1 MSAIVVEGLTKCF
14 GRQWA
19 VNPISFEVPQGS
31 ICGFLGRNGAGKT
44 TTIKMLLGLLHPTS
58 GSSQLLDCDSTDLT
72 PEVRSR
78 IGYVTEGHRLTRWM
92 RIREIE
98 RYRKSF
104 FRNRWDDRLFAEMIE
119 YFELSPKQKIRHLS
133 NGQRAQVSLALTLA
147 PNPELLIMDDPTLGL
162 DPVVRRQFL
171 EGMVHLIMREGRTV
185 LFSSHILSDVER
197 VSDRILVIDDGVLR
211 ADCALAEFSGSVRTF
226 ILSFDGRAP
235 DSMPIENAL
244 RCRRGEDRWEISILK
259 SDEPALRS
267 WAEQAGARNLQ
278 ERSMT
283 LEDQFIV
290 FTAPRTGRR
299 KLFSWEDRD
308 ATA

>member
-1 MSAIVVEGLTKCF
+1 MSAIVVENLVKCF
-14 GRQWA
+14 DRQWA
-19 VNPISFEVPQGS
+19 VNPITFEVPRGS

-58 GSSQLLDCDSTDLT
+58 GSSRLLDCDSTTLT

-78 IGYVTEGHRLTRWM
+78 IGYVSEGHRLTRWM

-98 RYRKSF
+98 QYRKSF
-104 FRNRWDDRLFAEMIE
+104 YRGRWDDRLFAEMIE
-119 YFELSPKQKIRHLS
+119 YFELSPKQKIKQLS

-197 VSDRILVIDDGVLR
+197 VSDRILVIDGGVLR
-211 ADCALAEFSGSVRTF
+211 ADCTLAEFSGSVCTF
-226 ILSFDGRAP
+226 VLSFDGRP
-235 DSMPIENAL
+235 PETVPLENAL
-244 RCRRGEDRWEISILK
+244 QCRRGEDRWEISILK
-259 SDEPALRS
+259 CDELALRT
-267 WAEQAGARNLQ
+267 WAEQAGARAVQ
-278 ERSMT
+278 QRRMT
-283 LEDQFIV
+283 LEDQFIA

-308 ATA
+308 GMA